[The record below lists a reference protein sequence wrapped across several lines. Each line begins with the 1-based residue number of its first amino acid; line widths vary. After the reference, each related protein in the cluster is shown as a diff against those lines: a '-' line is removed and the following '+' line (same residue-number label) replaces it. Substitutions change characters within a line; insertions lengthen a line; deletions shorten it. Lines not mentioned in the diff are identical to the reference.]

1 VVDADLAAGDR
12 GVIKRVAAAA
22 SLRSRRHKLKLF
34 LDFMRP
40 TEETTVVDVGVADT
54 PFGEGEGQA
63 LTHNFFEAHYPWPE
77 RITAVGNVPL
87 TNFAQA
93 FPQIQTVVA
102 DGRELPFA
110 DGEFDVAFSNA
121 VVEHVGGREDQE
133 QFCHELCRVAKRVFV
148 TTPNRRFPVDPHT
161 LLPFVHW
168 LPDGRRPR
176 SLDGTRPLSARGL
189 RSLFPYRVRIVN
201 TGLTLVAVGEAPAGH
216 GRSPD
221 PSG

>member
-1 VVDADLAAGDR
+1 M
-12 GVIKRVAAAA
+12 IKRAAAAA

-34 LDFMRP
+34 LDFVQP

-54 PFGEGEGQA
+54 PFGKGEGQA
-63 LTHNFFEAHYPWPE
+63 LTHHFFEALYPWPE
-77 RITAVGNVPL
+77 QITAVGNVPL

-102 DGRELPFA
+102 DGRDLPFA

-121 VVEHVGGREDQE
+121 VVEHVGGRDDQE
-133 QFCHELCRVAKRVFV
+133 RFCHELCRVAKRVFV
-148 TTPNRRFPVDPHT
+148 TTPNRRFPIDPHT

-176 SLDGTRPLSARGL
+176 SLDGTRPLSGRAL

-201 TGLTLVAVGEAPAGH
+201 TGLTLVAVGEAPAD
-216 GRSPD
+216 RAPPAPAD
-221 PSG
+221 